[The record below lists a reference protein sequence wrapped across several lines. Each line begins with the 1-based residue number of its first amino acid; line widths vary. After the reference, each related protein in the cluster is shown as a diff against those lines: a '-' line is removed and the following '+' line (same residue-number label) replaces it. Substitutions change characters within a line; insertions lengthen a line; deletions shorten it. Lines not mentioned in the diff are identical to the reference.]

1 MMKWISTCFLL
12 LFVGTGLLA
21 QKQVPDVKLKT
32 LKKQTV
38 SLHSALQEADYTVL
52 SFWAT
57 WCAPCKRELNTIAEV
72 YDDWQKQYNMQL
84 IAVTIDDQRML
95 SKVPAMVATNWWEYP
110 VLADEDAS
118 LRNAINVTS
127 IPRTFIVDREGTIL
141 YDHSGYKPGDEIE
154 LEEKLSAL
162 AKARR

>member
-1 MMKWISTCFLL
+1 MMKWISACFLL
-12 LFVGTGLLA
+12 LFVSTGLMA
-21 QKQVPDVKLKT
+21 QKKVPDVKLKT

-38 SLHSALQEADYTVL
+38 SLHESLQEADYTVL

-72 YDDWQKQYNMQL
+72 YEDWQKKYNMQL
-84 IAVTIDDQRML
+84 IAITIDDQRML

-110 VLADEDAS
+110 VLADEDSS

-127 IPRTFIVDREGTIL
+127 IPRTFIVDREGKIL
-141 YDHSGYKPGDEIE
+141 YDHNGYKPGDEVE
-154 LEEKLSAL
+154 LEEKLKTL
-162 AKARR
+162 AEARR

>member
-1 MMKWISTCFLL
+1 MMKWISTCFVL
-12 LFVGTGLLA
+12 LFVGAGLIA
-21 QKQVPDVKLKT
+21 QKQVPDVRLKT
-32 LKKQTV
+32 LKKQSV
-38 SLHSALQEADYTVL
+38 SLHEALQEADYTVL

-72 YDDWQKQYNMQL
+72 YEDWRKQYNMQL
-84 IAVTIDDQRML
+84 IAITIDDQRML
-95 SKVPAMVATNWWEYP
+95 SKVPAIVATNWWEYP
-110 VLADEDAS
+110 VLADEDSS

-141 YDHSGYKPGDEIE
+141 YDHNGYKPGDEIA
-154 LEEKLSAL
+154 LEEKLKAL

>member
-1 MMKWISTCFLL
+1 M
-12 LFVGTGLLA
+12 A

-38 SLHSALQEADYTVL
+38 SLHESLQQADYTVL

-57 WCAPCKRELNTIAEV
+57 WCAPCKRELNTIAGV
-72 YDDWQKQYNMQL
+72 YEDWQKKYDMQL
-84 IAVTIDDQRML
+84 IAITIDDQRML

-110 VLADEDAS
+110 VLADEDSS

-127 IPRTFIVDREGTIL
+127 IPRTFIVDRKGNIL
-141 YDHSGYKPGDEIE
+141 YDHNGYKPGDEIE
-154 LEEKLSAL
+154 LEEKLKAL
-162 AKARR
+162 VEARR